1 MDRRTRPNKRI
12 ARFNVAENPRSLE
25 LIDRIETHLVPKL
38 NAPIRLQEYGVG
50 TFSALKTKSSL
61 KKALKK
67 QHITVNGQLASTA
80 TFIHGGETIK
90 LTIRE
95 QVPPKKKLKLELKVL
110 FEDEHLALIS
120 KPSGILVSGNSF
132 KTIANALAQNLK
144 PSTLKNATKPQPVH
158 RLDYATT
165 GILLIGKT
173 SDSIRALNQLF
184 ETKKITKTYYA
195 VTIGSMKPHGII
207 NTKIDEKEA
216 CTEYRIC
223 DTVVSKRFDSLNL
236 VQLNPKTG
244 RRHQLRKHL
253 ASIGNPILGDA
264 TYGLENLILKR
275 KGMYLHAFSLEFT
288 HPFTEE
294 KIYLKEEFPKKYGKL
309 FSTIKQS
316 YDSH

>member
-12 ARFNVAENPRSLE
+12 ARFNVVESLNSID

-50 TFSALKTKSSL
+50 IFNATMTKSALKKVL
-61 KKALKK
+61 KKKNIK
-67 QHITVNGQLASTA
+67 VNNTIA
-80 TFIHGGETIK
+80 TSATYIKGGECIT
-90 LTIRE
+90 LTVAKE
-95 QVPPKKKLKLELKVL
+95 KPAKKKLTLKLKVL
-110 FEDEHLALIS
+110 FEDDYLALIS

-144 PSTLKNATKPQPVH
+144 PSILKNATKPQPIH
-158 RLDYATT
+158 RLDFATT
-165 GILLIGKT
+165 GVLLVGKT
-173 SDSIRALNQLF
+173 NDSIRALNQLF

-207 NTKIDEKEA
+207 NTEIEKKEA
-216 CTEYRIC
+216 YTEYKVC
-223 DTVVSKRFDSLNL
+223 DTVVSKRFNRLNL

-264 TYGLENLILKR
+264 TYSLDNLILKR